1 MCCVQQNDVL
11 PESKSTKLKM
21 PRVFSWEYF
30 SFLQIDDTVMTKE
43 MLAIP
48 LILVVLVMIWSQL
61 IRGQGKT
68 GLNFEEAYN
77 DARANEIDS
86 GTEPEEDE
94 TEKTESVEE
103 KGEEEKKED

>member
-1 MCCVQQNDVL
+1 
-11 PESKSTKLKM
+11 M

-48 LILVVLVMIWSQL
+48 ILLVVLVMIWSQL
-61 IRGQGKT
+61 ICGQGKT

-77 DARANEIDS
+77 ALWGS
-86 GTEPEEDE
+86 
-94 TEKTESVEE
+94 
-103 KGEEEKKED
+103 

>member
-1 MCCVQQNDVL
+1 
-11 PESKSTKLKM
+11 M

-43 MLAIP
+43 MLVIP
-48 LILVVLVMIWSQL
+48 LILVVLVLVWMQL
-61 IRGQGKT
+61 IHGQGKT
-68 GLNFEEAYN
+68 GLDFEEAYN
-77 DARANEIDS
+77 DARANEADS

-94 TEKTESVEE
+94 IEE

>member
-1 MCCVQQNDVL
+1 
-11 PESKSTKLKM
+11 M

-43 MLAIP
+43 MLVIP
-48 LILVVLVMIWSQL
+48 LILVVLVAIWMRL
-61 IRGQGKT
+61 IHGQGKT
-68 GLNFEEAYN
+68 GLDFEEAYN
-77 DARANEIDS
+77 DARANEADS

-94 TEKTESVEE
+94 IEE

>member
-1 MCCVQQNDVL
+1 
-11 PESKSTKLKM
+11 M

-43 MLAIP
+43 MLVIP
-48 LILVVLVMIWSQL
+48 LILVVLAAIWMRL
-61 IRGQGKT
+61 IHGQGKT
-68 GLNFEEAYN
+68 GLDFEEAYN
-77 DARANEIDS
+77 DARANEADS

-94 TEKTESVEE
+94 IEE